1 MTANPWPSSDWMAV
15 LSERGIPAFL
25 MLTLAGGLLFLA
37 GARAWL
43 AGPRGLD
50 DLAPLVLASTVAATA
65 VVGAFDAVLLLPVP
79 ALYVWSL
86 AGALLPSEPFPE
98 RRTAGWRSRAACAL
112 VVMALG
118 AALTW
123 RSVQQVRA
131 MELIAVWGR
140 LSTRAEAAAMD
151 PGSYRIQVMVAQ
163 SYRRR
168 GRCKEAIPFAQQ
180 AAGLFPDASE
190 PRAILRACG
199 AR

>member
-1 MTANPWPSSDWMAV
+1 
-15 LSERGIPAFL
+15 
-25 MLTLAGGLLFLA
+25 MLTMAGGLLFLA
-37 GARAWL
+37 GARGWL
-43 AGPRGLD
+43 AGPRGID
-50 DLAPLVLASTVAATA
+50 ELAPLVLASTVAATA

-79 ALYVWSL
+79 ALFVWSL
-86 AGALLPSEPFPE
+86 LGTLLPVDPFPE
-98 RRTAGWRSRAACAL
+98 RRPAGWRSRTAFAL
-112 VVMALG
+112 SVMALG